1 VAGGG
6 INDGYDEIRK
16 KYEEFGEVQRKQCS
30 AKDSR
35 THHFVIGAIGMAD
48 VLAK

>member
-1 VAGGG
+1 VEGGG

-16 KYEEFGEVQRKQCS
+16 KCEEFCEVHRKQCS
-30 AKDSR
+30 ANDSR
-35 THHFVIGAIGMAD
+35 THYFVIGAIGMAD